1 VKSSPLKPPQSAPK
15 RGRQTLKE
23 LQELQKLTA
32 SVIMQPLARGFKS
45 RSIFTDGRPNEVVA
59 AGFIKANDR
68 LTPFERIAIYN
79 KQYWYRLI
87 DILYDDYPGL
97 AAILGRLK
105 FNRLV
110 TEYLQQHP
118 SRSFTLRDLGHGIA
132 AFITEH
138 PELVPK
144 RQFQLCVEIATF
156 EWAQVLA
163 FDEPGPPPISLDD
176 LLGKDPANLKLG
188 VQPYISLLH
197 LHWPLDDFT
206 MQLKR
211 SSLRGEASNAVDA
224 PPSASAQ
231 KKIELP
237 AREEIFI
244 AVHRLNNDLY
254 YKRLDRN
261 AYSILTSL
269 KSEKTLADAV
279 DVAVEQSGDDAAWT
293 GQIQAWFANWAEM
306 GWLCKPK

>member
-1 VKSSPLKPPQSAPK
+1 MA
-15 RGRQTLKE
+15 GRMKWWLP
-23 LQELQKLTA
+23 
-32 SVIMQPLARGFKS
+32 V
-45 RSIFTDGRPNEVVA
+45 
-59 AGFIKANDR
+59 FIKANDR

-97 AAILGRLK
+97 AAVLGRLK
-105 FNRLV
+105 FNKLV
-110 TEYLQQHP
+110 SEYLQQHP

-132 AFITEH
+132 GFIQEH
-138 PELVPK
+138 PELVPARK
-144 RQFQLCVEIATF
+144 LQFCVEIATF

-176 LLGKDPANLKLG
+176 LLGKDPSKLKLSI
-188 VQPYISLLH
+188 QPYVSLLH

-224 PPSASAQ
+224 PPSDSTGKTVA
-231 KKIELP
+231 IP
-237 AREEIFI
+237 DRNEIFI

-254 YKRLDRN
+254 YKRLDPN
-261 AYSILTSL
+261 AFSILRSL
-269 KSEKTLADAV
+269 NAGKSLADAV
-279 DVAVEQSGDDAAWT
+279 AVAVENSGEATEWAS
-293 GQIQAWFANWAEM
+293 QIQVWFKNWAEM
-306 GWLCKPK
+306 GWLCKSR